1 MSAVLPKKVAK
12 WLEAIDDDI
21 EDKDSLQIL
30 RLLLKRYFKQR
41 LDFETL
47 ITSAEEL
54 LQSSNAQNYLEQL
67 NELCYQ
73 DQDELET
80 LQEVDEEGYDADQEI
95 IHAHQDR
102 SVSDVIDSTSTIAMA
117 SKKRRKS
124 NNSST
129 GLITPPDDC
138 NDSEKVSIAC
148 PKEEIETKLDCL
160 ASKEV
165 EERWSQDAQV
175 STAFPIDSSASPRSS
190 ILKADKFTQSLKY
203 IVGSL
208 ERYSDES
215 LESEEHEHETIAE
228 LQEISMKTDQRRY
241 TDLSE
246 FSSDFN
252 SMLETLEAKGKH
264 VEKVRKHFLYL
275 TDYYFPSHGKPG
287 KLRSR
292 K

>member
-54 LQSSNAQNYLEQL
+54 LQSPNAQNYLEQL

-95 IHAHQDR
+95 LHAHLDK
-102 SVSDVIDSTSTIAMA
+102 SVSDVIDSTSTISMA
-117 SKKRRKS
+117 SKKRRKT
-124 NNSST
+124 NNSSA

-138 NDSEKVSIAC
+138 NDSEKGSTVC
-148 PKEEIETKLDCL
+148 PKEIETKLDCL
-160 ASKEV
+160 ASKEA
-165 EERWSQDAQV
+165 EERWSQDTQV
-175 STAFPIDSSASPRSS
+175 STAFPMDTSASPRSS
-190 ILKADKFTQSLKY
+190 FLKADKFTQSLKY

-215 LESEEHEHETIAE
+215 LESEEHETIAE
-228 LQEISMKTDQRRY
+228 LQAISMKTDQGIY

-246 FSSDFN
+246 FSSDLN
-252 SMLETLEAKGKH
+252 SMLETLETKGKH
-264 VEKVRKHFLYL
+264 VEKIRKHFLYL
-275 TDYYFPSHGKPG
+275 VDYYFPSHGKPG